1 MVDLSVSVGSLTL
14 KNPVMPASGC
24 FSHEFGKVFDLGRL
38 GALVTKSVSPK
49 LRKGNAIPRVSE
61 VAHGMLNSIGIPSKG
76 IADYVEEVVPLFRG
90 YGAPLVASISA
101 DTVEEFGSA
110 AAAISV
116 PGVAA
121 IEANISCPNLEAHG
135 HAFAMRSDS
144 TRAAVAEIKKRTK
157 LPVWAEAHTQHR
169 RHQTHCEGGRGGG
182 RRRNRGGQHHS
193 RHVDQRQQFSSDA
206 WKRHGRTL
214 RRCDQTHRVAAGLS
228 MRRGGEDSDHRLWRN
243 LERR

>member
-1 MVDLSVSVGSLTL
+1 MVDLSVRVGSLTL

-76 IADYVEEVVPLFRG
+76 IANYVEEVAPLFRA
-90 YGAPLVASISA
+90 YAAPLVASISA
-101 DTVEEFGSA
+101 DTVEEFGAA
-110 AAAISV
+110 AAAISA

-135 HAFAMRSDS
+135 HAFAMR
-144 TRAAVAEIKKRTK
+144 
-157 LPVWAEAHTQHR
+157 
-169 RHQTHCEGGRGGG
+169 
-182 RRRNRGGQHHS
+182 
-193 RHVDQRQQFSSDA
+193 
-206 WKRHGRTL
+206 
-214 RRCDQTHRVAAGLS
+214 
-228 MRRGGEDSDHRLWRN
+228 
-243 LERR
+243 